1 MAENAYAIT
10 IENSED
16 ALVRSQYLDTFRRS
30 ELEPEKSLL
39 AAILEDAVQE
49 YRKYNGAHDPKSKSR
64 FRDVEEWFN
73 RRDREWIF
81 SFDNVCELL
90 CLDPEYVRRRLPE
103 AQGKAAEKDKQPV
116 HHHGVHKRAA

>member
-64 FRDVEEWFN
+64 FNEVEEWFN
-73 RRDREWIF
+73 RRDKEWIF
-81 SFDNVCELL
+81 SFHNVCELL
-90 CLDPEYVRRRLPE
+90 GLDPEYVRGRLHETP
-103 AQGKAAEKDKQPV
+103 GVPAEEDKPV
-116 HHHGVHKRAA
+116 HPGTHKRAA